1 MDINELGLVKA
12 RVELVTAI
20 LNCAIAF
27 VGLVGA
33 VFTLLNMA
41 FNYDYLSYVIRRS
54 SVGTQI

>member
-41 FNYDYLSYVIRRS
+41 FNYDYLSYVNRRS